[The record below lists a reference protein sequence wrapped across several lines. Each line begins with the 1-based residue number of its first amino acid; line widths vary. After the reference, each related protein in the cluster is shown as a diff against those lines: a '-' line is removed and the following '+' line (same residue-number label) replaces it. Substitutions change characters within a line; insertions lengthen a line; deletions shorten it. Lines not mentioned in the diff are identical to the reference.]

1 MIFFKKIKIPIR
13 NEVQIV
19 PKVMQA
25 KKDICWI
32 DTCSSNT
39 MVPFKVK
46 KIGVFVIKY
55 FIFIL
60 VLYLF

>member
-19 PKVMQA
+19 PRVMQA

-32 DTCSSNT
+32 DTCIIKT

-60 VLYLF
+60 GLYLF

>member
-1 MIFFKKIKIPIR
+1 MKIPIR

>member
-1 MIFFKKIKIPIR
+1 P
-13 NEVQIV
+13 N
-19 PKVMQA
+19 VMQA